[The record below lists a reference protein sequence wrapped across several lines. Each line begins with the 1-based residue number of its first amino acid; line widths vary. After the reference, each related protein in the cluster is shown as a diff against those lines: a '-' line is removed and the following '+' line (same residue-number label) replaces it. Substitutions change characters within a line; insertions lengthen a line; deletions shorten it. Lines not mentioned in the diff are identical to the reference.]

1 MAKDLKIALLL
12 DYYGEMLTP
21 KQRAVLRCYYDDDLS
36 LSEIAQNAHITRQ
49 GVRERDQARRSAAAR
64 NGGKASLVEK
74 ERALQQKL
82 SAIRKLAEN
91 VRDYNSRFVYDKS
104 ITRQMEKLLSALDAL
119 QSGAPDEKGELYG
132 V

>member
-1 MAKDLKIALLL
+1 MAKDPKIALLL

-21 KQRAVLRCYYDDDLS
+21 KQRAVLRGYYDDDLS

-49 GVRERDQARRSAAAR
+49 GVRDAIKRGEAQLLEMEEKL
-64 NGGKASLVEK
+64 GLVEK

>member
-1 MAKDLKIALLL
+1 MEEKL
-12 DYYGEMLTP
+12 G
-21 KQRAVLRCYYDDDLS
+21 
-36 LSEIAQNAHITRQ
+36 
-49 GVRERDQARRSAAAR
+49 
-64 NGGKASLVEK
+64 LVEK

-104 ITRQMEKLLSALDAL
+104 ITQQMEKLLSALDAL